1 MISFR
6 KSSKGIDGFLGDGTP
21 IPREDVE
28 KALSSGE
35 PIYFMCTEQRRH
47 KTHPIRR
54 ENHSTWERGVEAD
67 RHKGVTEGDRSA
79 RSRKAKSGRRPAGQ
93 ALVDHR
99 WPSRRRP
106 TEATCGKVQ
115 RLEEGRRSQG
125 RKSVMTYEQSLK
137 QQCLTGNSYYIHV
150 DTSAL
155 RWHHCTAITQ
165 LACTSCTHCFNFM
178 WAMHIVRLHVVL
190 RALDKQKQSIR
201 LETSSNLILDSNSK
215 FSR

>member
-6 KSSKGIDGFLGDGTP
+6 KSSKGVDGFLGDGTP
-21 IPREDVE
+21 IPKEDVE

-35 PIYFMCTEQRRH
+35 PFYFMCKEQWRH
-47 KTHPIRR
+47 NTHSKRR

-79 RSRKAKSGRRPAGQ
+79 ARSRRAKPGRRPAGE

-125 RKSVMTYEQSLK
+125 RKSVMTYERSL
-137 QQCLTGNSYYIHV
+137 
-150 DTSAL
+150 
-155 RWHHCTAITQ
+155 
-165 LACTSCTHCFNFM
+165 
-178 WAMHIVRLHVVL
+178 
-190 RALDKQKQSIR
+190 
-201 LETSSNLILDSNSK
+201 
-215 FSR
+215 